1 MARTNQCLDSKRM
14 KDFSS
19 ILYDLNKRQ
28 ESLELE
34 LMQALRLINDL
45 GRKNQLLSEEVT
57 RLQRLTALNNVFIA
71 LKRDANG
78 EFEPMAI
85 HTIVNEILEQTKNLK
100 RTCPSDD
107 TSPV

>member
-1 MARTNQCLDSKRM
+1 M

-28 ESLELE
+28 ERLELD
-34 LMQALRLINDL
+34 LMQAFKVINDL

-57 RLQRLTALNNVFIA
+57 HLQPLTPLNNVFIA
-71 LKRDANG
+71 LKCDTNG

-85 HTIVNEILEQTKNLK
+85 QAIVNEILEQTKNLK

>member
-1 MARTNQCLDSKRM
+1 MARTNQSLDSERI

-85 HTIVNEILEQTKNLK
+85 HTIVNEILE
-100 RTCPSDD
+100 
-107 TSPV
+107 